1 MPNPD
6 DLLYPAIDPY
16 HQNMMPVSPLH
27 SLYFEQCG
35 NPNGK
40 PVVILHGGPGSGCA
54 PAQRRFFDPAE
65 YRIILF
71 DQRGCKRSEPLGCI
85 EENTTLHL
93 VRDMEALRQHLGISK
108 WMVFGGS
115 WGSTLALAYAR
126 AHPQSITGLVLRG
139 IFLCRPQE
147 LNWFLYQ
154 VRHFFPEAWEKFVS
168 PLSRVERQAILPAYQ
183 KRIFSDDRQT
193 ALAAAIAWSHFEAEI
208 MSLIPAPSTN
218 AMPTEEAVIIGRARV
233 QLHYLSNNGFIDG
246 QELLNGLDHIRHI
259 PAKIIQG
266 RYDMVCPP
274 CTAHELHYAWPEAEF
289 TMVPDAGHS
298 AMEPGI
304 ISALMTAVKS
314 FDR

>member
-16 HQNMMPVSPLH
+16 QQGMLPVFPLH
-27 SLYFEQCG
+27 SIYFEQCG

-65 YRIILF
+65 YRMVLF
-71 DQRGCKRSEPLGCI
+71 DQRGCKRSEPLGGI

-93 VRDMEALRQHLGISK
+93 VHDIEALRQHLGITK

-115 WGSTLALAYAR
+115 WGSTLALAYAQ
-126 AHPQSITGLVLRG
+126 AHPQSITELVLRG

-147 LNWFLYQ
+147 LDWFLYQ
-154 VRHFFPEAWEKFVS
+154 VRHFFPEAWEKFTN
-168 PLSRVERQAILPAYQ
+168 PLSREERQAILPAFQ
-183 KRIFSDDRQT
+183 KRVFSDDREI
-193 ALAAAIAWSHFEAEI
+193 ALAAAIAWSNFEAEI
-208 MSLIPAPSTN
+208 MSLIPAASTN
-218 AMPTEEAVIIGRARV
+218 ATPPEEAVIIGRARV

-246 QELLNGLDHIRHI
+246 QELLNGIDHIRHI

-274 CTAHELHYAWPEAEF
+274 CTAHELHRAWPEAEF
-289 TMVPDAGHS
+289 IMVPDAGHS

-314 FDR
+314 FHR